1 MMNKAKKIWMIMLAM
16 TVLFASTACA
26 DAKRVG
32 VLLAPGAQEKIAH
45 RQAEHAVEIE
55 YTYYDNLASALLGL
69 QRGHVDVFG
78 SEGAAAEYIVLRHE
92 NMAMTAPSDRL
103 QIDYAMM
110 TMTDKQEIFDILD
123 GALREMKADGTIDRL
138 IENELRAYI
147 ETDAEPKELPHFEGA
162 QTIRIAVTG
171 DVPPMD
177 FITASGKPAAEV
189 ADCATTIEGNDAMQF
204 NVGSITVPS
213 SCTEFT
219 INLKHVGQMPVAAM
233 GHNVVISKASDR
245 AGIGADGASAGA
257 ANGYIKEGDER
268 VIAHSDMIGGG
279 QSTSVTF
286 PVSAIQGDGPYEFFC
301 SFPGHWAVMRGSI
314 EVG

>member
-16 TVLFASTACA
+16 TVLLATTACA

-92 NMAMTAPSDRL
+92 NMAMTSPSDRL

-110 TMTDKQEIFDILD
+110 TIEDKKEIFDILD

-147 ETDAEPKELPHFEGA
+147 ETDAEPKDLPHFEGA

-177 FITASGKPAAEV
+177 FITASGKPAGFNIALLSEIANRAKV
-189 ADCATTIEGNDAMQF
+189 NFELVQMDGGARPLALATGKIDASFWTRSVSCVDC
-204 NVGSITVPS
+204 NVTWN
-213 SCTEFT
+213 E
-219 INLKHVGQMPVAAM
+219 A
-233 GHNVVISKASDR
+233 
-245 AGIGADGASAGA
+245 
-257 ANGYIKEGDER
+257 
-268 VIAHSDMIGGG
+268 IAHTMITESYLS
-279 QSTSVTF
+279 Q
-286 PVSAIQGDGPYEFFC
+286 PAIDILMVDEK
-301 SFPGHWAVMRGSI
+301 
-314 EVG
+314 